1 MAIANGPR
9 PRPPGRAP
17 AADFKRASQLRRGEH
32 QTGTPEA
39 AFSRIRTTAVALFA
53 RIVSRAEYCPRSGWG
68 VLSHTRTGSGFWK
81 KS

>member
-17 AADFKRASQLRRGEH
+17 ADDFKRASQLKRGEH

-39 AFSRIRTTAVALFA
+39 ADA
-53 RIVSRAEYCPRSGWG
+53 REEASRAESKFTAQCRNQVNTCAIVI
-68 VLSHTRTGSGFWK
+68 VLT
-81 KS
+81 